1 MIAFR
6 EAVSNSSTSL
16 LLTTNPFSFTETL
29 MQIYKRTNEGDTAE
43 DTDIPGKLV
52 IKKYRPID
60 MRVAK
65 FLQHKHKHRPGIS
78 QKIRRYDKEPYI
90 P

>member
-1 MIAFR
+1 
-6 EAVSNSSTSL
+6 
-16 LLTTNPFSFTETL
+16 

-52 IKKYRPID
+52 IKYRPID

-65 FLQHKHKHRPGIS
+65 FLQRKHKHRPGIS
-78 QKIRRYDKEPYI
+78 LKIRRYDKEPYI
-90 P
+90 PVNLKASNEAVEENRLESKIRDV

>member
-1 MIAFR
+1 
-6 EAVSNSSTSL
+6 
-16 LLTTNPFSFTETL
+16 
-29 MQIYKRTNEGDTAE
+29 
-43 DTDIPGKLV
+43 
-52 IKKYRPID
+52 

-90 P
+90 PVNLKASNEAVEENRLESKIRDL

>member
-1 MIAFR
+1 
-6 EAVSNSSTSL
+6 
-16 LLTTNPFSFTETL
+16 
-29 MQIYKRTNEGDTAE
+29 MQIYKRTNEGDTAK

-52 IKKYRPID
+52 IKYRPID

-90 P
+90 PMNLKASNEAVEENRLESKIRNV

>member
-1 MIAFR
+1 
-6 EAVSNSSTSL
+6 
-16 LLTTNPFSFTETL
+16 
-29 MQIYKRTNEGDTAE
+29 
-43 DTDIPGKLV
+43 
-52 IKKYRPID
+52 

-90 P
+90 PVNLKASNEAVEENRLESKIRDVYAKSLEKTNKKEQMSS